1 MSKPWKQNKKK
12 EDSLPKGK
20 FSVSD
25 YFMAA
30 EFGACV
36 QIDLHGFTVD
46 SAVHAIDQY
55 LNKQFIAGERAV
67 KIIHGRGTG
76 ILRNAVHKH
85 LATIPFVE
93 AFRDSLNPSETL
105 GVTVVV
111 LHDVHVCL

>member
-1 MSKPWKQNKKK
+1 MPKPWKQSKKK
-12 EDSLPKGK
+12 ETIVSKGK
-20 FSVSD
+20 VSISD

-36 QIDLHGFTVD
+36 QIDLHGQTVD
-46 SAVHAIDQY
+46 LAIREVDQY
-55 LNKQFIAGERAV
+55 LNKQFLAGERAV

-76 ILRNAVHKH
+76 VLRKAVHQH
-85 LATIPFVE
+85 LASIPFVE

-111 LHDVHVCL
+111 LHDVHASS